1 MCKMDVAM
9 LFLMLAASSDAIM
22 AVEGDEDDSK
32 VKSSSCQAWCLLSFP
47 LLQMLNAMWSEKLSI
62 ILSPGKNSE

>member
-32 VKSSSCQAWCLLSFP
+32 VKSSSCQA
-47 LLQMLNAMWSEKLSI
+47 
-62 ILSPGKNSE
+62 